1 MSENNSEFSSP
12 KTLHLKEI
20 EKPQENTGDSKTDIA
35 AQLAALKNLVL
46 TQRAKITELQ
56 ALLDCGNV
64 PPPAVARS
72 NPSSLR
78 PVQWTQSRRQLLG
91 KLARGLFAGGGL
103 VVFSSVVRP
112 EEAQAKVSVMY
123 PNVGAVIGPVG
134 MINTDTPP
142 ANIPIGL
149 FTYAGTTPIDL
160 SLINPGVGSCA
171 VLTSSTGI
179 GMYGEGGAYGVYG
192 EHAGSGL
199 GIYAKSAHS
208 WGMYAQSNQSAGLV
222 VEGNPAGAIWGWF
235 SGTSGN
241 LPATTRVGL
250 VTLAYLPGTNFNL
263 DLSTFS
269 PGQSIGLYT
278 NAGTPTGAAGEF
290 AAVFAG
296 DVAVYGS
303 LSKGGGSFKID
314 HPLDPKNK
322 YLYHSFVESP
332 DMLNLYQGIATLD
345 EQGEG
350 WVELP
355 EWFCA
360 LNRDFRYQLT
370 PHGSYAA
377 VYIEKEPGE
386 GNRFKIGGGLVG
398 MRVSW
403 QVSGIRQDVWA
414 NANRIP
420 VEEEKRPEERGTYL
434 YPSLFNENQPY

>member
-1 MSENNSEFSSP
+1 
-12 KTLHLKEI
+12 
-20 EKPQENTGDSKTDIA
+20 
-35 AQLAALKNLVL
+35 
-46 TQRAKITELQ
+46 
-56 ALLDCGNV
+56 
-64 PPPAVARS
+64 
-72 NPSSLR
+72 
-78 PVQWTQSRRQLLG
+78 
-91 KLARGLFAGGGL
+91 
-103 VVFSSVVRP
+103 
-112 EEAQAKVSVMY
+112 
-123 PNVGAVIGPVG
+123 

-142 ANIPIGL
+142 ANLPIGL

-222 VEGNPAGAIWGWF
+222 VEGNPAGAIWGGF

-250 VTLAYLPGTNFNL
+250 ISLATTNSNL

-269 PGQSIGLYT
+269 SGQSIGLYA

-296 DVAVYGS
+296 NVAVYGS

-370 PHGSYAA
+370 PLGPNAGLFVA
-377 VYIEKEPGE
+377 KEME
-386 GNRFKIGGGLVG
+386 GNRFKIGGGLGG

-403 QVSGIRQDVWA
+403 QISGIRQDVWA
-414 NANRIP
+414 NYPGYFVDTVSRRVDMYHQCRLLIP
-420 VEEEKRPEERGTYL
+420 LVFSRTVPNL
-434 YPSLFNENQPY
+434 